1 SEFSVKGPDQPI
13 RVLLGAEAT
22 LPCQLSPEQSVA
34 HMHIQWSRTQP
45 RSTVLGY
52 KDGQEQVGEQTLEY
66 RGRTELVGTSIDKG
80 DASLLIQQV
89 RPSDDGQY
97 RCNIKDGLVSR
108 ETTVQL
114 QVIALGSAPQ
124 VHMTG
129 PEESGIRVQCS
140 SGGWFPKPSVRWNN
154 KAGTELKSL
163 SESHTKDKDG
173 LFQVTASVIVT
184 DSSLNNVTCSVKN
197 SLSGQEK
204 ASAIFLPEPFFP
216 RMCPWKAATLG
227 TVPVLL
233 LLLTGISYA
242 GWRQHHAKESALE
255 KKKKE
260 LEEREKARRE
270 KEEAL
275 QKRGKLKEE
284 LDRRKALYDADWKKA
299 LIYPGKKLFSGLAIA
314 ILNLF
319 RFFSDW
325 RKEHFTLVKMTL
337 NHEGKDNGTE
347 DPAPSDKQGDN
358 NLITLNQEGI
368 TSGRF
373 YWEVDVKDKE
383 EWTLGV
389 YEDSSKR
396 SGVPEDSQ
404 KKKFRILARKGKK
417 YRVLSYCHQ
426 DISHEESAEVLMC
439 PDKIMV
445 FLDYED
451 SDISFYNMSDGNH
464 IFSFTKVTFSGSL
477 YPYFKLKCTDLSGNA
492 K

>member
-1 SEFSVKGPDQPI
+1 MS
-13 RVLLGAEAT
+13 
-22 LPCQLSPEQSVA
+22 
-34 HMHIQWSRTQP
+34 
-45 RSTVLGY
+45 
-52 KDGQEQVGEQTLEY
+52 
-66 RGRTELVGTSIDKG
+66 
-80 DASLLIQQV
+80 
-89 RPSDDGQY
+89 
-97 RCNIKDGLVSR
+97 
-108 ETTVQL
+108 
-114 QVIALGSAPQ
+114 
-124 VHMTG
+124 
-129 PEESGIRVQCS
+129 
-140 SGGWFPKPSVRWNN
+140 
-154 KAGTELKSL
+154 
-163 SESHTKDKDG
+163 
-173 LFQVTASVIVT
+173 
-184 DSSLNNVTCSVKN
+184 
-197 SLSGQEK
+197 
-204 ASAIFLPEPFFP
+204 EPFFP

-242 GWRQHHAKESALE
+242 GWKQHHAKESAIV

-260 LEEREKARRE
+260 LEEREQARSE
-270 KEEAL
+270 KEAAL

-299 LIYPGKKLFSGLAIA
+299 LIYP
-314 ILNLF
+314 
-319 RFFSDW
+319 DW

-404 KKKFRILARKGKK
+404 KKKFRILERKGNK
-417 YRVLSYCHQ
+417 YRVLSYCLQ

-464 IFSFTKVTFSGSL
+464 IFSFTKVSFSGSL
-477 YPYFKLKCTDLSGNA
+477 CPYFKLKCTDLSRNA
-492 K
+492 KE